1 MEKYEPAISVD
12 VETGETH
19 DIFIKKTIE
28 SQNFVKVFMADF
40 LVALGILNSKS
51 VSVVCYI
58 LENVRYSDNTLIAT
72 KEQIAKGSGTSLR
85 TVFNVLSKLQEVGF
99 MKRQANGVYII
110 NPNYVLKGNE
120 NKRRIIIDYYNKD
133 DRKTKKNDNPD
144 TPASGKNEE

>member
-12 VETGETH
+12 VETGEAH

-99 MKRQANGVYII
+99 MKRQANGVYMI
-110 NPNYVLKGNE
+110 NPNYILKGNE

-133 DRKTKKNDNPD
+133 DRKNQKSDEPEA
-144 TPASGKNEE
+144 PASGKNEE

>member
-133 DRKTKKNDNPD
+133 DRKSKKNDNPD
-144 TPASGKNEE
+144 IPASGKNEE

>member
-133 DRKTKKNDNPD
+133 DRKSKKNDNPD
-144 TPASGKNEE
+144 IPALDKTAE

>member
-133 DRKTKKNDNPD
+133 DRKSKKNDNPD

>member
-12 VETGETH
+12 IETGETH

-72 KEQIAKGSGTSLR
+72 KEQMAKGSGTSVR

-99 MKRQANGVYII
+99 MKRQANGVYVI
-110 NPNYVLKGNE
+110 NPNYILKGNE
-120 NKRRIIIDYYNKD
+120 NKRRIIIDYYNKN
-133 DRKTKKNDNPD
+133 DRKSKKYDEPEA
-144 TPASGKNEE
+144 PASDESEE